1 MLLFAPI
8 PAVGAAPLMPARC
21 QPDRNGPVYSCV
33 LAYQIRRLEAV
44 GVYLIGGY
52 LLRVGGDVGVAPE
65 VHGGVPVAEHLGDDG
80 YRHPGIQHHL
90 GRRVSEVVEAY
101 LREAGRIEVAAEYDH
116 DGVAPVDPAPPLLG
130 NIRRG
135 SSQPFAASFS

>member
-8 PAVGAAPLMPARC
+8 PAVGAAPLMPTRC
-21 QPDRNGPVYSCV
+21 QPDRNGPVSLCV
-33 LAYQIRRLEAV
+33 LAYPMRRLEAV
-44 GVYLIGGY
+44 GVYLSGGY
-52 LLRVGGDVGVAPE
+52 LPRVGEDVGVAPE
-65 VHGGVPVAEHLGDDG
+65 GHGEVPVAEPLGDDV
-80 YRHPGIQHHL
+80 YRHPGVQHHH
-90 GRRVSEVVEAY
+90 GRRVAGVVEAY
-101 LREAGRIEVAAEYDH
+101 LREAGRIEVAEYDH